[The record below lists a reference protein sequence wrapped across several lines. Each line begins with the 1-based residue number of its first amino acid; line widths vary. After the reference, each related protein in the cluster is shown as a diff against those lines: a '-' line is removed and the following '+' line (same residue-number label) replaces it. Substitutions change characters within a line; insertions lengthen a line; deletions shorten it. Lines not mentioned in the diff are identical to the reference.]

1 MVKSNA
7 SSRSEQISSYIG
19 CGVLDDYRK
28 KILDINC
35 DIAIFRENLLWIGS
49 LIDSEYSR
57 KQVEESFEHCYT
69 NIMSI
74 KRSLLMKNSK
84 LVKDSDCTINL
95 LINCLEYM
103 LQICEKCRNL
113 IKTIPIP
120 LSRNSNYLSN
130 TSLPEAFE
138 IFYAHNLSLRES
150 LSPLHIKE
158 HTNKS
163 PILTDN
169 NNNNFNHDD
178 SMNKNVINANAKSRL
193 STNLQY
199 NSFTLLNILKE

>member
-1 MVKSNA
+1 
-7 SSRSEQISSYIG
+7 
-19 CGVLDDYRK
+19 
-28 KILDINC
+28 
-35 DIAIFRENLLWIGS
+35 
-49 LIDSEYSR
+49 
-57 KQVEESFEHCYT
+57 
-69 NIMSI
+69 
-74 KRSLLMKNSK
+74 
-84 LVKDSDCTINL
+84 
-95 LINCLEYM
+95 M

-199 NSFTLLNILKE
+199 NSFTLLNILKEDTQHIRELLDDLINQVSIPENLNKTEKLRKDFLFYHSIHRQSQIYKLCMYCCKCEDID